1 MHVVP
6 RFAFQGCHNK
16 KKDEELVLVD
26 QIQPVQLGASLPLPR
41 STPAGIASLSF
52 CTLVRK
58 SAPMWWLLVGFAHR
72 NVRTLL
78 GWTEILHL
86 TSFGSHAP

>member
-1 MHVVP
+1 
-6 RFAFQGCHNK
+6 
-16 KKDEELVLVD
+16 
-26 QIQPVQLGASLPLPR
+26 
-41 STPAGIASLSF
+41 LSF